1 MRRMGNEAYPSTKV
15 FHYLLGLPTAHFSRG
30 FNFFLHG
37 TFGSIEQT
45 EELQPLAE
53 ACELGSTGKPEAD
66 TSDIIRFEDRLRR
79 FNAKSDTRA
88 AGAAMIPGTV
98 PLWVHGLILSDVLPI
113 CTLAEFLRLFS
124 VPWLPS
130 RRSAKFEETR
140 TR

>member
-1 MRRMGNEAYPSTKV
+1 MRLMGNDAYPITKV
-15 FHYLLGLPTAHFSRG
+15 FHYLLDLPTAHFSRG
-30 FNFFLHG
+30 FKNIFLHG
-37 TFGSIEQT
+37 TFGSSEHT

-53 ACELGSTGKPEAD
+53 ACGLGSTGKRKAD

-124 VPWLPS
+124 VPLLPS
-130 RRSAKFEETR
+130 RRSAKFE
-140 TR
+140 